1 MNLRDLPAR
10 GKERWQSFSQRQKI
24 ATVLTTVAIAVSL
37 FYISAYFLQTKYA
50 PLLSDL
56 QVDEAGEIAEKL
68 KSLNV
73 KYKITD
79 QGKTIVVPE
88 DQVYELRMQLASEGV
103 LPGSGQGFELF
114 DQTKLAQ
121 TDFEQQV
128 VYQRALQAELKRSI
142 EAIDAVEQARVHLVL
157 PEKSVFIE
165 EEGEASA
172 SVVVKLKPLAKME
185 SAQVKGINDL
195 LIGSVEGL
203 TAENIH
209 IIDTNGNTL
218 NDFLKTL
225 SDPTMATNGQIQQQL
240 EMRDQYQQNLEKR
253 LKQFLTP
260 VFGPGKAVAMV
271 SVDLDFSQ
279 AQTTR
284 KEIIPGEVVSEQ
296 TDSASGSG
304 GNVAGGPA
312 GTTSQMPGTDYPAAS
327 GGGSGD
333 YNSESTTTN
342 YQHGEEITVV
352 DQPPGMVKRISTS
365 VIVDSNVETVD
376 QQAIQQLVAAAIGYV
391 PERGDEITVQ
401 TMPFDT
407 SAEID
412 FDEDAETQPQN
423 QIYTYIG
430 IGLATLIILMAIF
443 LFLRRRRRKR
453 ELLQAQEA
461 LPMSVDQLVGEPEI
475 NSELPLLKELQD
487 KKDPAQDLKDV
498 AKKKPEEVAQII
510 KLWLKE

>member
-1 MNLRDLPAR
+1 M
-10 GKERWQSFSQRQKI
+10 
-24 ATVLTTVAIAVSL
+24 TVAIAVSL
-37 FYISAYFLQTKYA
+37 FYLSAYFLQTKYA

-56 QVDEAGEIAEKL
+56 EVNEAGAISEKL

-79 QGKTIVVPE
+79 QGKTIQVPE

-103 LPGSGQGFELF
+103 LPGNGQGFELF

-128 VYQRALQAELKRSI
+128 VYQRALQEELKRSI

-165 EEGEASA
+165 ESGEASA
-172 SVVVKLKPLAKME
+172 SVVLKLNPLAKMQ

-218 NDFLKTL
+218 NDFLKTI
-225 SDPTMATNGQIQQQL
+225 SDPTMASSSIIQQQL
-240 EMRDQYQQNLEKR
+240 QMRDEYQQNLEKR

-260 VFGPGKAVAMV
+260 VYGPGKAVAMV
-271 SVDLDFSQ
+271 SVELDFSK

-296 TDSASGSG
+296 TNNASGTG
-304 GNVAGGPA
+304 GTGVGGAA
-312 GTTSQMPGTDYPAAS
+312 GTVSQMPGSDYPAA
-327 GGGSGD
+327 GGSGSGD

-342 YQHGEEITVV
+342 YQHGEEVTVV
-352 DQPPGMVKRISTS
+352 DQPPGAVKRISTS
-365 VIVDSNVETVD
+365 VVVDSSVETVD
-376 QQAIQQLVAAAIGYV
+376 EQAIQQLVAAAIGYV
-391 PERGDEITVQ
+391 PDRGDEITVQ
-401 TMPFDT
+401 TIPFDT
-407 SAEID
+407 SLQGD
-412 FDEDAETQPQN
+412 LDAENPASEQPKN
-423 QIYTYIG
+423 NLYIYIG
-430 IGLATLIILMAIF
+430 IGLAILILLMGIF
-443 LFLRRRRRKR
+443 LFISRRRRNKN
-453 ELLQAQEA
+453 LAQQQVQVP
-461 LPMSVDQLVGEPEI
+461 LPVEQLADEPEVKKE
-475 NSELPLLKELQD
+475 SPLLKDLKV
-487 KKDPAQDLKDV
+487 KKDPAQELKDV
-498 AKKKPEEVAQII
+498 AKQNPEEMAQII